1 MGLPIV
7 MKGQELSSKA
17 SRTELCLYL
26 DESLIPRF
34 FQLLQQGFRL
44 KVHTGCSI
52 KTFLCDQIGLDSDYI
67 EKRIKTLFLDGKPV
81 DDFNAAVIRNGSTL
95 ALSAAMPGL
104 VGAVLRSSSFFA
116 SLRSTISH
124 QEEAEAERPQ
134 EEGMIS
140 LKIFNILLKE
150 IGPAFLKKGVWI
162 RGKDLH
168 DFMKKQP
175 DNFWTKCKKATLDG
189 KEIELNKLPEMK
201 WAGKDVFLY
210 LRID

>member
-1 MGLPIV
+1 
-7 MKGQELSSKA
+7 LSSKA

-67 EKRIKTLFLDGKPV
+67 ERRIKTLFLDGKPV
-81 DDFNAAVIRNGSTL
+81 DDFNAAMIRNGSTL

-124 QEEAEAERPQ
+124 QEQAEAERPQ
-134 EEGMIS
+134 EEGMVS

-150 IGPAFLKKGVWI
+150 MGPAFLKKGIWI
-162 RGKDLH
+162 RGKDLQNFIEGH
-168 DFMKKQP
+168 SDS
-175 DNFWTKCKKATLDG
+175 FWTRCKKATLDG
-189 KEIELNKLPEMK
+189 KEIELNKVPEMK

-210 LRID
+210 LKID